1 MYRPYFLTIVALL
14 FGAGF
19 LVTSAALAA
28 DPQGADDQS
37 QGTSDRSPP
46 APESADASVGG
57 GQPTSDKQEAVSKIY
72 VPYKELK
79 GVFEK
84 EGQGVFLPYKEF
96 QKLWRAAQGKPADVS
111 EVPFE
116 YLISTAR
123 FQGKVKQEL
132 ATFNLELTI
141 DILGDGWI
149 EVPISL
155 GEVAVSA
162 ATLTA
167 SPAAKSVPLL
177 RVVNGQYVFVTK
189 GKGRYVLALDF
200 VRQLE
205 TQVGL
210 AVLKYRIPPAA
221 ITTLE
226 LLIPEENL
234 KVDVQPML
242 AATTSQV
249 EVEAAKGTRLQAFLG
264 SATEVS
270 LSWKPK
276 TEAAAEL
283 ETVVI
288 CEQFQHIHV
297 AEALISQEV
306 SLNYTIHR
314 GGIDSFRIRLPGQF
328 RLTDVTGANIAK
340 WDITSSAP
348 AAAEAWQELEVKLF
362 SPAKDKYTL
371 TVKMERF
378 LQDSDVEISLS
389 PIVAEQALRQTGLIG
404 ITYSPR
410 RVVFLKD
417 TQNLARV
424 DTGQLPEHL
433 RQQPNVT
440 AYRFINSDYSGKIV
454 IGTASPR
461 IVVDQQWMLGVDKD
475 RLELRGRL
483 HYNVERTGLFEL
495 NMTLPEPWVVESLG
509 PDSLV
514 DDYDLKG
521 QADKRVLHILL
532 KGEKTGE
539 FDLILVAGSS
549 RTQPEGSVDF
559 TLPLADANNLQLYHG
574 QLILLLADQLQAE
587 VGEIQQLQTISL
599 QQAQSWTTVAGLSP
613 AMAFEFRAVDR
624 EKWAGTRFKISV
636 KPVQISATVHRLV
649 NIQPGS
655 VEQEAI
661 IQYRI
666 RYAPVDTLY
675 VKMPVALADAGVQIS
690 GPNIKEKPRIDQLP
704 ADQRDDT
711 NEPAAGGIK
720 WAYFKVALQS
730 KVSDSYELKV
740 QARRSFRAGEVGQA
754 VTVEVEPIL
763 AAGKLSDQSGHIAI
777 AKADTLA
784 IGEPVTEN
792 LIPADASSAA
802 DLPYEPHRRAASL
815 AFKYNVSL
823 FALTLPVVVQ
833 KEAAVFTT
841 IVRGV
846 VVEQVLARDG
856 MLNTHVTYLVVT
868 SYGDRLPLTLPEGAE
883 LTAVLLNGGE
893 TPLEMGTS
901 PEQRIVR
908 LPPSAGQ
915 VSSFVVEISYGLRH
929 ASASHLTVP
938 ALPKEIPVQ
947 QTLWRLWIPQDY
959 YLLGHNRV
967 FCRVQPHQS
976 LSLLA
981 RLQFSP
987 ATAAQ
992 GLPPAQVRPLNV
1004 QVDFKLSGQGKAVDF
1019 VRQGAPG
1026 QLSAR
1031 VVGKEVLSVIV
1042 WVLTIAAGLAMLK
1055 LTVYRRAIVIL
1066 AAVFVAGLVRLYL
1079 PLLVD
1084 QVVRVGAFAAVLVL
1098 LLWIVHAL
1106 YVRLP
1111 ELRGCLA
1118 ARRQA
1123 ALERKRTAK
1132 TDQMS
1137 EKKKAEP
1144 AKTPKTKRQDQLNEN
1159 RE

>member
-1 MYRPYFLTIVALL
+1 MSRLYFPTKGTKGQSGKGTKLL
-14 FGAGF
+14 CGCVPVCLCACVS
-19 LVTSAALAA
+19 LCLCAER
-28 DPQGADDQS
+28 QGMQ
-37 QGTSDRSPP
+37 
-46 APESADASVGG
+46 AS
-57 GQPTSDKQEAVSKIY
+57 TDKQQPISKIY

-84 EGQGVFLPYKEF
+84 EAQGVFLPYKDF

-111 EVPFE
+111 EAPFQ

-141 DILGDGWI
+141 DILADGWI

-167 SPAAKSVPLL
+167 SPAGKSVPLL

-189 GKGRYVLALDF
+189 GKGRYVLAVDF

-205 TQVGL
+205 TQPGL
-210 AVLKYRIPPAA
+210 AVLKYRIPSAA

-249 EVEAAKGTRLQAFLG
+249 EIEATKSTRLQAFLG
-264 SATEVS
+264 SATEVT

-288 CEQFQHIHV
+288 SDQFQHIHI

-306 SLNYTIHR
+306 SLNYSIHR
-314 GGIDSFRIRLPGQF
+314 GGIDSFKIRLPGQF

-340 WDITSSAP
+340 WDVNSPAP
-348 AAAEAWQELEVKLF
+348 AAADSSRRRPEPERDAWQELQVKLF
-362 SPAKDKYTL
+362 SPAKDKYAL
-371 TVKMERF
+371 TVKMEHF
-378 LQDSDVEISLS
+378 LQDSDVKIPLT
-389 PIVAEQALRQTGLIG
+389 PIVTEQALRQTGLIA

-410 RVVFLKD
+410 RVVSLED
-417 TQNLARV
+417 IANLARV

-433 RQQPNVT
+433 RQGQFVGGVT

-454 IGTASPR
+454 IKTASPR

-475 RLELRGRL
+475 RLQLHGRL
-483 HYNVERTGLFEL
+483 RYNVGRTGVFEV
-495 NMTLPEPWVVESLG
+495 NMTLPEQWAVESLG

-514 DDYDLKG
+514 DGYDLKG
-521 QADKRVLHILL
+521 QGDKRVLHVLL
-532 KGEKTGE
+532 KGEKVGQ
-539 FDLILVAGSS
+539 FDLMLVAGSS
-549 RTQPEGSVDF
+549 RMQPEGSVDF

-587 VGEIQQLQTISL
+587 VAEIQQLQTISL
-599 QQAQSWTTVAGLSP
+599 QQAQSSTTVPGTSP
-613 AMAFEFRAVDR
+613 VMAFEFRAVDR

-675 VKMPVALADAGVQIS
+675 VKMPAALADAGVQIS
-690 GPNIKEKPRIDQLP
+690 GPNVKEKPRIDELP

-711 NEPAAGGIK
+711 NEPPAGSIR
-720 WAYFKVALQS
+720 WAYYKVALQS
-730 KVSDSYELKV
+730 KVSDSYELRV
-740 QARRSFRAGEVGQA
+740 QARRSFRAGQVGQA
-754 VTVEVEPIL
+754 TTVEVEPIL

-784 IGEPVTEN
+784 IGEPVAEN
-792 LIPADASSAA
+792 LTPADASSSA

-815 AFKYNVSL
+815 AFKYNAPPFV
-823 FALTLPVVVQ
+823 LTLPVVVQ

-846 VVEQVLARDG
+846 IVEQILARDG
-856 MLNTHVTYLVVT
+856 MLNTHVTYLLVT
-868 SYGDRLPLTLPEGAE
+868 SFGDRLPLTLPEGAE
-883 LTAVLLNGGE
+883 LTAVLLNGNE

-901 PEQRIVR
+901 PEQRILR

-915 VSSFVVEISYGLRH
+915 VSPFVVEISYGIRR
-929 ASASHLTVP
+929 ASASSLTVP

-947 QTLWRLWIPQDY
+947 QTLWRLWIPQDCF
-959 YLLGHNRV
+959 LLGHDRN
-967 FCRVQPHQS
+967 FCRVEPQQAFN
-976 LSLLA
+976 LLA
-981 RLQFSP
+981 SLRMGQP
-987 ATAAQ
+987 IDV
-992 GLPPAQVRPLNV
+992 G
-1004 QVDFKLSGQGKAVDF
+1004 FKLPGQGKAIDF
-1019 VRQGAPG
+1019 VRQGTPG
-1026 QLSAR
+1026 VLSAR
-1031 VVGKEVLSVIV
+1031 VVGKEVFSIIVWLSVI
-1042 WVLTIAAGLAMLK
+1042 AAGAAMLK
-1055 LTVYRRAIVIL
+1055 LTVYRRVMVIL
-1066 AAVFVAGLVRLYL
+1066 AAAFVAGLIRLYL

-1084 QVVRVGAFAAVLVL
+1084 QVVRLGTFAAILVL
-1098 LLWIVHAL
+1098 LLWLVQWI
-1106 YVRLP
+1106 YVKLP
-1111 ELRGCLA
+1111 KRGVV
-1118 ARRQA
+1118 
-1123 ALERKRTAK
+1123 
-1132 TDQMS
+1132 S
-1137 EKKKAEP
+1137 
-1144 AKTPKTKRQDQLNEN
+1144 
-1159 RE
+1159 

>member
-1 MYRPYFLTIVALL
+1 
-14 FGAGF
+14 
-19 LVTSAALAA
+19 
-28 DPQGADDQS
+28 
-37 QGTSDRSPP
+37 
-46 APESADASVGG
+46 
-57 GQPTSDKQEAVSKIY
+57 

-84 EGQGVFLPYKEF
+84 EGQGVFLPYKDF

-111 EVPFE
+111 EAPFQ

-155 GEVAVSA
+155 SEVAVSA
-162 ATLTA
+162 AILTA

-177 RVVNGQYVFVTK
+177 RVVNGQYIFVTK
-189 GKGRYVLALDF
+189 GKGRYVLVVDF

-205 TQVGL
+205 TQPGL
-210 AVLKYRIPPAA
+210 AVLKYRIPSAA

-249 EVEAAKGTRLQAFLG
+249 EVEATKATRLQAFLG

-288 CEQFQHIHV
+288 SEQFQHIHV

-306 SLNYTIHR
+306 SLNYTIRR
-314 GGIDSFRIRLPGQF
+314 GGIDSFNIRLPGQF

-340 WDITSSAP
+340 WDITSPAP
-348 AAAEAWQELEVKLF
+348 AAADAWQELEVKLF

-378 LQDSDVEISLS
+378 LQDSDVEIPLT
-389 PIVAEQALRQTGLIG
+389 PIVTKQALRQTGLIG

-410 RVVFLKD
+410 RVVSLED
-417 TQNLARV
+417 IANLARV

-433 RQQPNVT
+433 RQPPFLPPAGGTGGVT

-454 IGTASPR
+454 IKTASPR

-475 RLELRGRL
+475 RLQLHGRL
-483 HYNVERTGLFEL
+483 HYNVERTGVFEV
-495 NMTLPEPWVVESLG
+495 NMTLPEQWVIESLG

-514 DDYDLKG
+514 DGYDLKG
-521 QADKRVLHILL
+521 LGDKRVLHVLL
-532 KGEKTGE
+532 KGEKVGE

-549 RTQPEGSVDF
+549 RAQPEGSVDF
-559 TLPLADANNLQLYHG
+559 TLPLADAKDLQLYHG

-649 NIQPGS
+649 SIQPGS

-690 GPNIKEKPRIDQLP
+690 GPNIKEKPRIDQPP

-711 NEPAAGGIK
+711 AEAAAGGIK

-730 KVSDSYELKV
+730 KVSDSCELRV
-740 QARRSFRAGEVGQA
+740 QSRRSFRAGQVGQA
-754 VTVEVEPIL
+754 TTVEVEPIL

-784 IGEPVTEN
+784 IGEPVAEN
-792 LIPADASSAA
+792 LIPADASNAA

-815 AFKYNVSL
+815 AFKYNAPP

-856 MLNTHVTYLVVT
+856 MLNTHVTYLLVT

-883 LTAVLLNGGE
+883 LTAVLLNGNE

-901 PEQRIVR
+901 AEQRIVR

-915 VSSFVVEISYGLRH
+915 VSLFVVEISYGLRR
-929 ASASHLTVP
+929 ASASSLTVP

-947 QTLWRLWIPQDY
+947 QTLWRLWIPQDC
-959 YLLGHNRV
+959 YLLGHDRV
-967 FCRVQPHQS
+967 FSRVGSQQG
-976 LSLLA
+976 LNLLA
-981 RLQFSP
+981 SLQIGQPS
-987 ATAAQ
+987 
-992 GLPPAQVRPLNV
+992 QVG
-1004 QVDFKLSGQGKAVDF
+1004 FKLSGQGKAIDF

-1026 QLSAR
+1026 KLSAR
-1031 VVGKEVLSVIV
+1031 VVGKEFFSITVWFSIIV
-1042 WVLTIAAGLAMLK
+1042 AGIAMLK
-1055 LTVYRRAIVIL
+1055 LTVYRRIMAVL
-1066 AAVFVAGLVRLYL
+1066 AAAFVAGLIRLYL

-1084 QVVRVGAFAAVLVL
+1084 QVVRIGTFAAVLVV
-1098 LLWIVHAL
+1098 LLWIVQWV
-1106 YVRLP
+1106 YSSRRLVSA
-1111 ELRGCLA
+1111 E
-1118 ARRQA
+1118 RRA
-1123 ALERKRTAK
+1123 VAG
-1132 TDQMS
+1132 S
-1137 EKKKAEP
+1137 AEP
-1144 AKTPKTKRQDQLNEN
+1144 
-1159 RE
+1159 

>member
-1 MYRPYFLTIVALL
+1 MSRLFFPTIVALL
-14 FGAGF
+14 CGAGI
-19 LVTSAALAA
+19 LA
-28 DPQGADDQS
+28 
-37 QGTSDRSPP
+37 P
-46 APESADASVGG
+46 ASADASQGS
-57 GQPTSDKQEAVSKIY
+57 GQPTTDKQQAVSKIY

-84 EGQGVFLPYKEF
+84 EAQGVFLPYKDF
-96 QKLWRAAQGKPADVS
+96 QKLWRAAQGKPADIS
-111 EVPFE
+111 EAPFQ

-162 ATLTA
+162 ATFTA

-189 GKGRYVLALDF
+189 GKGRYVLAVDF

-205 TQVGL
+205 TQPGL
-210 AVLKYRIPPAA
+210 AVLKYRIPSAA

-226 LLIPEENL
+226 MLIPEENL

-249 EVEAAKGTRLQAFLG
+249 EVEAAKSTRLQAFLG
-264 SATEVS
+264 SATEVT

-288 CEQFQHIHV
+288 SEQFQHIHI
-297 AEALISQEV
+297 AEALISQDV

-314 GGIDSFRIRLPGQF
+314 GGIDSFKIRLPGQF

-340 WDITSSAP
+340 WDVNSPAP
-348 AAAEAWQELEVKLF
+348 AAADAWQELQVKLF
-362 SPAKDKYTL
+362 SPAKDKYAL
-371 TVKMERF
+371 TVKMEHF
-378 LQDSDVEISLS
+378 LQDSDVKIPLT
-389 PIVAEQALRQTGLIG
+389 PIVTEQALRQTGLIA

-410 RVVFLKD
+410 RVVSLED
-417 TQNLARV
+417 IANLARV

-433 RQQPNVT
+433 RQGQFVGGVT

-454 IGTASPR
+454 IKTASPR

-475 RLELRGRL
+475 RLQLHGRL
-483 HYNVERTGLFEL
+483 GYNVERTGVFEV
-495 NMTLPEPWVVESLG
+495 NMTLPEQWAVESLG

-514 DDYDLKG
+514 DGYDLKG
-521 QADKRVLHILL
+521 QGDKRVLHVLL
-532 KGEKTGE
+532 KGEKVGQ
-539 FDLILVAGSS
+539 FDLMLVAGSP

-587 VGEIQQLQTISL
+587 VAEIQQLQTISL
-599 QQAQSWTTVAGLSP
+599 QQAQSSTTVPGTSP
-613 AMAFEFRAVDR
+613 VMAFEFRAVDR

-690 GPNIKEKPRIDQLP
+690 GPNIKEKPRIDELP

-711 NEPAAGGIK
+711 NEPPAGSIR
-720 WAYFKVALQS
+720 WAYYKVALQS
-730 KVSDSYELKV
+730 KVSDSYELRV
-740 QARRSFRAGEVGQA
+740 QARRSFRAGQVGQA
-754 VTVEVEPIL
+754 TTVEVEPIL

-784 IGEPVTEN
+784 IGEPVVEN
-792 LIPADASSAA
+792 LTPADASSAA

-815 AFKYNVSL
+815 AFKYNAPP
-823 FALTLPVVVQ
+823 FALRLPVVVQ

-846 VVEQVLARDG
+846 IVEQILARDG
-856 MLNTHVTYLVVT
+856 MLNTHVTYLLVT
-868 SYGDRLPLTLPEGAE
+868 SFGDRLPLTLPEGAE
-883 LTAVLLNGGE
+883 LTAVLLNGDE

-915 VSSFVVEISYGLRH
+915 VSPFVVEISYGIRR
-929 ASASHLTVP
+929 ASASSLTVP

-959 YLLGHNRV
+959 YLLGHDRV
-967 FCRVQPHQS
+967 FCRVEPQQALNLLGS
-976 LSLLA
+976 L
-981 RLQFSP
+981 RFSP
-987 ATAAQ
+987 ATSGQ
-992 GLPPAQVRPLNV
+992 GLPPAQVRGLNV
-1004 QVDFKLSGQGKAVDF
+1004 DVGFKLSGQGKAIDF

-1026 QLSAR
+1026 KLSAR
-1031 VVGKEVLSVIV
+1031 VVGKEVFSIIV
-1042 WVLTIAAGLAMLK
+1042 WVLIIAAGAAMLK
-1055 LTVYRRAIVIL
+1055 LTVYRRVMVIL
-1066 AAVFVAGLVRLYL
+1066 AAAFIAGLIRLYL

-1084 QVVRVGAFAAVLVL
+1084 QVVRLGTFAAILVL
-1098 LLWIVHAL
+1098 LLWLVQWI
-1106 YVRLP
+1106 YVKLP
-1111 ELRGCLA
+1111 KRGVV
-1118 ARRQA
+1118 
-1123 ALERKRTAK
+1123 
-1132 TDQMS
+1132 S
-1137 EKKKAEP
+1137 
-1144 AKTPKTKRQDQLNEN
+1144 
-1159 RE
+1159 

>member
-1 MYRPYFLTIVALL
+1 MSRPYFPTIVALL
-14 FGAGF
+14 CGAGI
-19 LVTSAALAA
+19 LLTSAAVRA
-28 DPQGADDQS
+28 DPQAGDNQS

-46 APESADASVGG
+46 APASDDASRGG
-57 GQPTSDKQEAVSKIY
+57 GQPTSDKQQAISKIY

-84 EGQGVFLPYKEF
+84 EGQVVFLPYKDF

-111 EVPFE
+111 EAPFQ

-155 GEVAVSA
+155 SEVAVSA
-162 ATLTA
+162 AILTA
-167 SPAAKSVPLL
+167 SPAPNGVPLL
-177 RVVNGQYVFVTK
+177 RVVNGQYIFVTK
-189 GKGRYVLALDF
+189 GKGRYVLVVDF

-205 TQVGL
+205 TQPGL
-210 AVLKYRIPPAA
+210 AVLKYRIPSAA

-249 EVEAAKGTRLQAFLG
+249 EVEATKATRLQAFLG

-288 CEQFQHIHV
+288 SEQFQHIHV

-314 GGIDSFRIRLPGQF
+314 GGIDSFKIRLPGQF

-340 WDITSSAP
+340 WDITSSTS
-348 AAAEAWQELEVKLF
+348 AAADAWQELDVKLF

-378 LQDSDVEISLS
+378 LQDSDVQIPLT
-389 PIVAEQALRQTGLIG
+389 PIVTKQALRQTGLIG
-404 ITYSPR
+404 ITYSQR
-410 RVVFLKD
+410 RVVSLED
-417 TQNLARV
+417 IANLARV

-433 RQQPNVT
+433 RQPPFLPPAGGTGGVT

-454 IGTASPR
+454 IKTASPR

-475 RLELRGRL
+475 RLQLQGRL
-483 HYNVERTGLFEL
+483 RYNVERTGVFEV
-495 NMTLPEPWVVESLG
+495 NMTLPEQWVIESLG

-514 DDYDLKG
+514 DGYDLKG
-521 QADKRVLHILL
+521 QGDKRVLHVLL
-532 KGEKTGE
+532 KGEKLGAFE
-539 FDLILVAGSS
+539 LMLVAGSS

-559 TLPLADANNLQLYHG
+559 TLPLADAKDLQLYHG

-599 QQAQSWTTVAGLSP
+599 QTRDPSPVARDPGDARRATSDGRLAGLSP
-613 AMAFEFRAVDR
+613 VMAFEFRAVDR
-624 EKWAGTRFKISV
+624 EKWAGTKFKISV

-649 NIQPGS
+649 SIQPGS

-711 NEPAAGGIK
+711 TEAAASGIK

-730 KVSDSYELKV
+730 KVSDTYELRV

-754 VTVEVEPIL
+754 ATVEVEPIL

-784 IGEPVTEN
+784 IGEPVAEN

-815 AFKYNVSL
+815 AFKYNAPPFV
-823 FALTLPVVVQ
+823 LTLPVVVQ

-846 VVEQVLARDG
+846 IVEQVLARDG
-856 MLNTHVTYLVVT
+856 MLNTHVTYLLVT
-868 SYGDRLPLTLPEGAE
+868 SYGDRLPLMLPEGAE
-883 LTAVLLNGGE
+883 LTAVLLNGDE

-901 PEQRIVR
+901 AEQRIVR
-908 LPPSAGQ
+908 LPRSAGQ
-915 VSSFVVEISYGLRH
+915 VSPFVVEISYGIRQ
-929 ASASHLTVP
+929 ASASSLTVP

-959 YLLGHNRV
+959 YLLGHDRV
-967 FCRVQPHQS
+967 FSRLGSQQG
-976 LSLLA
+976 LNLLA
-981 RLQFSP
+981 SLQIGQPS
-987 ATAAQ
+987 
-992 GLPPAQVRPLNV
+992 QVG
-1004 QVDFKLSGQGKAVDF
+1004 FKLSGQGKAIDF

-1026 QLSAR
+1026 KLSAR
-1031 VVGKEVLSVIV
+1031 VVGKEFFSVIV
-1042 WVLTIAAGLAMLK
+1042 WISIIAAGAAMLK
-1055 LTVYRRAIVIL
+1055 LTVYRRIMVVL
-1066 AAVFVAGLVRLYL
+1066 AAAFVAGLIRLYL

-1084 QVVRVGAFAAVLVL
+1084 QVVRLGTFAAVLVL
-1098 LLWIVHAL
+1098 LLWIVQWV
-1106 YVRLP
+1106 YVKLP
-1111 ELRGCLA
+1111 KRGVV
-1118 ARRQA
+1118 
-1123 ALERKRTAK
+1123 
-1132 TDQMS
+1132 S
-1137 EKKKAEP
+1137 
-1144 AKTPKTKRQDQLNEN
+1144 
-1159 RE
+1159 

>member
-1 MYRPYFLTIVALL
+1 MSRPYFLTIVALL
-14 FGAGF
+14 CGAGI
-19 LVTSAALAA
+19 LVTSTAVGA
-28 DPQGADDQS
+28 DPQAASNQS
-37 QGTSDRSPP
+37 QGTPDGSPP
-46 APESADASVGG
+46 APASSDASRGG
-57 GQPTSDKQEAVSKIY
+57 GQSTSDRQQTLSKIY

-96 QKLWRAAQGKPADVS
+96 QKLWRAAQGKPASVS
-111 EVPFE
+111 EAPFQ

-141 DILGDGWI
+141 DILGDGWT

-162 ATLTA
+162 AILTA

-189 GKGRYVLALDF
+189 GKGRYVLAVDF

-205 TQVGL
+205 TQPGL
-210 AVLKYRIPPAA
+210 AVLKYRIPSAA

-249 EVEAAKGTRLQAFLG
+249 EVEATKATRLQAFLG

-288 CEQFQHIHV
+288 SEQFQHIHV

-306 SLNYTIHR
+306 SLNYSIHR
-314 GGIDSFRIRLPGQF
+314 GGIDSFKIRLPGQF

-340 WDITSSAP
+340 WDITSSTS
-348 AAAEAWQELEVKLF
+348 AAADAWQELEVKLF

-371 TVKMERF
+371 TIKMEHF
-378 LQDSDVEISLS
+378 LQDSDVEIPLT
-389 PIVAEQALRQTGLIG
+389 PIVTKQALRQTGLIG

-410 RVVFLKD
+410 RVVFLED
-417 TQNLARV
+417 IENLARV

-433 RQQPNVT
+433 RQPRFVGGVT

-454 IGTASPR
+454 IKTASPR

-475 RLELRGRL
+475 RLQLHGRL
-483 HYNVERTGLFEL
+483 RYNVERAGVFEV
-495 NMTLPEPWVVESLG
+495 NMTLPEQWVIESLG

-532 KGEKTGE
+532 KGEKVGE
-539 FDLILVAGSS
+539 FDLMLVAGSS

-559 TLPLADANNLQLYHG
+559 TLPLADAKDLQLYHG
-574 QLILLLADQLQAE
+574 QLMLLLADQLQAE

-599 QQAQSWTTVAGLSP
+599 EQAQSWTTVAGLSP

-704 ADQRDDT
+704 ADQRDDAA
-711 NEPAAGGIK
+711 EAAAGGIK

-730 KVSDSYELKV
+730 KVSDSYELGV
-740 QARRSFRAGEVGQA
+740 QARRSFRAGQVGQA
-754 VTVEVEPIL
+754 TTVEVEPIL

-784 IGEPVTEN
+784 IGEPATEN
-792 LIPADASSAA
+792 LIPADTSNAT
-802 DLPYEPHRRAASL
+802 DLPYEPHRRVASL
-815 AFKYNVSL
+815 AFKYNAPPFV
-823 FALTLPVVVQ
+823 LTLPVVVQ

-846 VVEQVLARDG
+846 IVEQVLARDG
-856 MLNTHVTYLVVT
+856 MLNTHVTYLLVT
-868 SYGDRLPLTLPEGAE
+868 SRGDRLPLTLPEGAE
-883 LTAVLLNGGE
+883 LTAVLLNGNE
-893 TPLEMGTS
+893 TPLEMGAS
-901 PEQRIVR
+901 AEPRQVVVR
-908 LPPSAGQ
+908 LAPSAGQ
-915 VSSFVVEISYGLRH
+915 VSPFVVEISYGLRR
-929 ASASHLTVP
+929 ASASSLTVP

-947 QTLWRLWIPQDY
+947 QTLWRLWIPQDC
-959 YLLGHNRV
+959 YLLGHDRN
-967 FCRVQPHQS
+967 FCRVESQQG
-976 LSLLA
+976 LNLLA
-981 RLQFSP
+981 SLQIGQPS
-987 ATAAQ
+987 
-992 GLPPAQVRPLNV
+992 QVG
-1004 QVDFKLSGQGKAVDF
+1004 FKLSSQGKVIHF

-1026 QLSAR
+1026 KLSAR
-1031 VVGKEVLSVIV
+1031 VVGKESFSIIV
-1042 WVLTIAAGLAMLK
+1042 WLLIIAAGTAMLK
-1055 LTVYRRAIVIL
+1055 LTVYRRVMVIL
-1066 AAVFVAGLVRLYL
+1066 AAAFVAGLIRLYL

-1084 QVVRVGAFAAVLVL
+1084 QIVRLGTFAAVLVL
-1098 LLWIVHAL
+1098 VLWIVQWV
-1106 YVRLP
+1106 YMKLP
-1111 ELRGCLA
+1111 KRGVV
-1118 ARRQA
+1118 
-1123 ALERKRTAK
+1123 
-1132 TDQMS
+1132 S
-1137 EKKKAEP
+1137 
-1144 AKTPKTKRQDQLNEN
+1144 
-1159 RE
+1159 